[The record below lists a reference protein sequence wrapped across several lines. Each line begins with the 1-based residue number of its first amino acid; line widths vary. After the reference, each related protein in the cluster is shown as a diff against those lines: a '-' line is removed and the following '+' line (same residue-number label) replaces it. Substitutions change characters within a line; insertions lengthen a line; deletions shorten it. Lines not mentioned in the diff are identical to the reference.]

1 LLLNLKHTKIQSIQ
15 ILFSALLVML
25 LVLSDAAAEAPY
37 KITWEN
43 LVPPA
48 PPLKDPVSHLSVDH
62 QVELELIYSA
72 REMKRRGLTG
82 QNGPPVAEAL
92 QLEAKLKK
100 AGLDVDGLLAK
111 YHEYNLALVRLG
123 EAVVPALDKRV
134 IRMAGYA
141 LPLEFTGKGVTEFLL
156 VPYVGACIHSPPP
169 PANQMVFVKLKQSF
183 VIKDLYTPVMVT
195 GRMTIK
201 SATKLLSLVDGQAN
215 VDTGYALAASQVEE
229 YKDYRE

>member
-1 LLLNLKHTKIQSIQ
+1 MLLNLKHTKIQSIQ

-100 AGLDVDGLLAK
+100 AGLDVDELLAK

-123 EAVVPALDKRV
+123 EAVVPTLDKRV

-201 SATKLLSLVDGQAN
+201 PATKLLSLVDGQAN
-215 VDTGYALAASQVEE
+215 VDTGYALAASRVEE